1 MTETSMNPD
10 QPATSSAPTLGREA
24 ALKIALAARIL
35 PGITVA
41 QLLEILHQ
49 RIEGSIDEESLKTVT
64 VTDLKTSFASL
75 DGEEDGEDIGIGLDE
90 MKEAVRIL
98 WGDENQE
105 ELPPVDAIDETL
117 TDSIK
122 VAVASN
128 SGEQLNGHF
137 GSCIRYLIY
146 QVGKN
151 SLKLVDIR
159 SALQADFADDKNAFR
174 ANLIADCDVGYFVS
188 IGGPAAA
195 KVIRAG
201 VYPIKE
207 IAGGEVREVLA
218 KLQQVMSSNP
228 PPWLAKVLGVRAEDR
243 FRHRSVEETA

>member
-1 MTETSMNPD
+1 MDAAELSRD
-10 QPATSSAPTLGREA
+10 A
-24 ALKIALAARIL
+24 ALKIALAARII
-35 PGITVA
+35 PGISVG
-41 QLLEILHQ
+41 QLLDILYQ
-49 RIEGSIDEESLKTVT
+49 RIDGDITEKTLKTVT

-98 WGDENQE
+98 WGENFE
-105 ELPPVDAIDETL
+105 DDLPKLELFSSPPGE
-117 TDSIK
+117 SIK

-146 QVGKN
+146 QMNAKE
-151 SLKLVDIR
+151 LKLVDIR
-159 SALQADFADDKNAFR
+159 SALQADFSDDRNGFR
-174 ANLIADCDVGYFVS
+174 ANLISDCDVGYFVS

-207 IAGGEVREVLA
+207 ISGGEARQVLG
-218 KLQQVMSSNP
+218 KLQQIMTDAP
-228 PPWLAKVLGVRAEDR
+228 PPWLAKLLGVGAEERSR
-243 FRHRSVEETA
+243 FSNHAVES